1 MLPSFKSSCNSL
13 WSLFQIGKGEILAEG
28 KEIAFLGYGEV
39 VQRCLIARSL
49 LSNFGIQ
56 ATVANAR
63 FCKPLDIDLIRTL
76 CQQHSFLIT
85 VEEGT
90 VGGFG
95 SHVSQ
100 FISLDGL
107 LDGQIKVR
115 IQPLSFAVFVF
126 STYTTCVLCSCIA
139 VVHFS
144 LPVLLSGSN
153 FTWGS
158 VFGKFRCF
166 CMLIFKVMPI
176 SL

>member
-1 MLPSFKSSCNSL
+1 MNTKIWNVCCNGRCA
-13 WSLFQIGKGEILAEG
+13 LFQIGKGEILVEG

-107 LDGQIKVR
+107 LDGRIKVSS
-115 IQPLSFAVFVF
+115 PLCFAFCNY
-126 STYTTCVLCSCIA
+126 STQIE
-139 VVHFS
+139 
-144 LPVLLSGSN
+144 
-153 FTWGS
+153 TWS
-158 VFGKFRCF
+158 VF
-166 CMLIFKVMPI
+166 LQW
-176 SL
+176 SLQPQSSWCAN

>member
-1 MLPSFKSSCNSL
+1 M
-13 WSLFQIGKGEILAEG
+13 
-28 KEIAFLGYGEV
+28 
-39 VQRCLIARSL
+39 IARSL

-107 LDGQIKVR
+107 LDGRIKV
-115 IQPLSFAVFVF
+115 PPHFVVLF
-126 STYTTCVLCSCIA
+126 VTSTQHKVCSVILQCRHRPHA
-139 VVHFS
+139 SQLHF
-144 LPVLLSGSN
+144 PVLLM
-153 FTWGS
+153 
-158 VFGKFRCF
+158 C
-166 CMLIFKVMPI
+166 
-176 SL
+176 

>member
-1 MLPSFKSSCNSL
+1 MRYFEVQAGCDVLRT
-13 WSLFQIGKGEILAEG
+13 LFQIGKGEILVEG

-107 LDGQIKVR
+107 LDGRIKVPS
-115 IQPLSFAVFVF
+115 PLCDAVCDLYPARSLFCDLTIGGTGRMLR
-126 STYTTCVLCSCIA
+126 SYTFQCS
-139 VVHFS
+139 
-144 LPVLLSGSN
+144 
-153 FTWGS
+153 
-158 VFGKFRCF
+158 
-166 CMLIFKVMPI
+166 
-176 SL
+176 